1 VKPETEKTTHPV
13 FQLEVA
19 RGWKSITA
27 MIGGCS
33 AKQARNLARRGG
45 LPVRLESGTP
55 TLDLAEYLE
64 WRRNLIMWKE
74 KEKKRLRRPG
84 G

>member
-1 VKPETEKTTHPV
+1 MRPETANGIHPV

-33 AKQARNLARRGG
+33 AKQARNLARRVG
-45 LPVRLESGTP
+45 LPVRMESGTP

-64 WRRNLIMWKE
+64 WRRNLMMWKE
-74 KEKKRLRRPG
+74 KEEKCLRRPG